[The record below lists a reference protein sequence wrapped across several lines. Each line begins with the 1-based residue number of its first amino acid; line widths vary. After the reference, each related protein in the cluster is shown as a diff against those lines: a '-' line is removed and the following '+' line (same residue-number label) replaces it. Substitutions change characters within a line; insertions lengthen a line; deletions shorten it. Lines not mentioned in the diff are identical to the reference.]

1 MALHGWP
8 PRRSAEDFVGRSRLF
23 WSLYAVAIS
32 CLVTSLIVN
41 PHDSV
46 HKDRQEVALGF
57 ALAGLAT
64 LGASLV
70 PAATALRHLYDA
82 VNIYNDGVAKQPKP

>member
-1 MALHGWP
+1 VSHVA
-8 PRRSAEDFVGRSRLF
+8 RLRT
-23 WSLYAVAIS
+23 SLPLGLYPADDAVTIP
-32 CLVTSLIVN
+32 SLIVN